1 MNNKHKKET
10 PLVWSSHSHQ
20 RAIGVLGI
28 ALPLVL
34 MLGVWLIFRNEP
46 PSSISAYYYTDMRDV
61 LVGVLFAMGIFLA
74 SYVGYPG
81 DAKFG
86 KIASL
91 GALGVA
97 LFPTLPQGK
106 VTDTEQVI
114 GVLHLVSTV
123 VFFAMLIWFSWGLF
137 TKSNQDPLPLKKRQ
151 RNLVYRIC
159 AIVMTLCVVG
169 LVVVFFVPSA
179 GNWLGGRGIFWFESF
194 AIWSFGVS
202 WFTKGGAIKPLN
214 DPPGED

>member
-1 MNNKHKKET
+1 VNNDRGDET
-10 PLVWSSHSHQ
+10 PLVWSSQSHQ
-20 RAIGVLGI
+20 RAVGVLGI

-34 MLGVWLIFRNEP
+34 LLGVWLIFGAVP
-46 PSSISAYYYTDMRDV
+46 PGSISAYYYTGMRDV

-74 SYVGYPG
+74 SYAGYPG

-86 KIASL
+86 KIAAL

-97 LFPTLPQGK
+97 LFPTIPQGK
-106 VTDTEQVI
+106 ITSKEQAI
-114 GVLHLVSTV
+114 GLVHLISTV
-123 VFFAMLIWFSWGLF
+123 IFFAMLIWFSYGLF

-169 LVVVFFVPSA
+169 LVLVFFVPSA

-194 AIWSFGVS
+194 AIWAFGVS

-214 DPPGED
+214 DPPEKD